1 MNLKKLR
8 SIISGP
14 TFTGGLLFFAAVAA
28 FVWANISPETYNA
41 VGNQP
46 LTFHLGKH
54 VEKALENGQVVEHV
68 SYFMTLHLKSLQLLV
83 SDLLMVIFF
92 FSVGLE
98 IKGEFI
104 AGKLSTF
111 SKAIL
116 PIAAALGGMVFPA
129 LLYFC
134 FNHSASDI
142 AGQGWGI
149 PMATDIAFSLAVI
162 SLLAQRVPLSLKIFL
177 MTLAVADD
185 LGGIAVIAFFYTEHL
200 DTGAL
205 AVALLGTGFL
215 FLANMVNTRTK
226 WVYYVVGF
234 AVVWTQILE
243 SGVHAT
249 IAGILMGFAFP
260 TNAGMLP
267 KQYAAKAQKILDQLK
282 DKGHESL
289 FRGMP
294 DADTSD
300 AYFEMHQLTKRA
312 ESPLASVERTLAPF
326 VALVVMPVFA
336 LANAG
341 VNISGD
347 LSFTQA
353 IAAPVAL
360 GVGIGLL
367 VGKPVGIFLFTLL
380 FVKLGIGKLPD
391 GVKWK
396 HIFGMGI
403 IAGMGFT
410 VALFITELAFRT
422 TDLSVRS
429 LAANYMSEAKLAIL
443 LASVLAAIIGYVLLY
458 AISGKQK
465 GKGRP
470 RSKKI

>member
-1 MNLKKLR
+1 MGMKLKKLR
-8 SIISGP
+8 SILAGP

-28 FVWANISPETYNA
+28 FVWANVSPDTYNA
-41 VGNQP
+41 VWNQP
-46 LTFHLGKH
+46 LTLNLGKH

-68 SYFMTLHLKSLQLLV
+68 SYFMSIHLKSLQLFV

-98 IKGEFI
+98 LKGEFV
-104 AGKLSTF
+104 AGKLSSF
-111 SKAIL
+111 KKAIL
-116 PIAAALGGMVFPA
+116 PIAAALGGMLAPA
-129 LLYFC
+129 IIYHL
-134 FNHSASDI
+134 FNHNAADI
-142 AGQGWGI
+142 AEQGWGI

-162 SLLAQRVPLSLKIFL
+162 SLLAKRVPLSLKVFL

-200 DTGAL
+200 NTGAL
-205 AVALLGTGFL
+205 AIALIGVAFL
-215 FLANMVNTRTK
+215 FFSNMVNARTR
-226 WVYYVVGF
+226 WLYYVVGF
-234 AVVWTQILE
+234 VVVWTQILE

-249 IAGILMGFAFP
+249 IAGVLMGFAFP

-267 KQYAAKAQKILDQLK
+267 KDYAAKAKKLLGK
-282 DKGHESL
+282 LEGKGPETI

-294 DADTSD
+294 DAETSD
-300 AYFEMHQLTKRA
+300 TYFELKQLTKYA
-312 ESPLASVERTLAPF
+312 ESPLASVERTLAPW
-326 VALVVMPVFA
+326 VALLVMPVFA

-341 VNISGD
+341 VNVSGD

-353 IAAPVAL
+353 IATPVAL

-367 VGKPVGIFLFTLL
+367 VGKPIGIFLFTLL
-380 FVKLGIGKLPD
+380 FVKLGIGKLPE

-422 TDLSVRS
+422 TDLSIREI
-429 LAANYMSEAKLAIL
+429 AMNYTSEAKLAIL
-443 LASVLAAIIGYVLLY
+443 LASVLAAIIGYTFLY
-458 AISGKQK
+458 AISAKRK
-465 GKGRP
+465 H
-470 RSKKI
+470 

>member
-28 FVWANISPETYNA
+28 FVWANVSPETYNA
-41 VGNQP
+41 VWNQP
-46 LTFHLGKH
+46 LTLNLGKH

-116 PIAAALGGMVFPA
+116 PIAAALGGMIFPA
-129 LLYFC
+129 LIYFC
-134 FNHSASDI
+134 FNHDAADI
-142 AGQGWGI
+142 AEQGWGI

-162 SLLAQRVPLSLKIFL
+162 SLLAKRIPLSLKIFL

-205 AVALLGTGFL
+205 VVALLGTGFL

-294 DADTSD
+294 DPDTSD

-312 ESPLASVERTLAPF
+312 ESPLASVERSLAPF

-341 VNISGD
+341 VNVGGD

-353 IAAPVAL
+353 IAAPVAI

-422 TDLSVRS
+422 TDLSIRQI
-429 LAANYMSEAKLAIL
+429 AANYVSEAKLAIL
-443 LASVLAAIIGYVLLY
+443 LASVLAAILGYLFLY
-458 AISGKQK
+458 AISGKAK
-465 GKGRP
+465 GKARA
-470 RSKKI
+470 KKR